1 MIDLSANFYD
11 GKTSERKAVTVRFT
25 VPGYLSV
32 QELGSL
38 TRYKLEDLAIPEQ
51 LGSQPARVTLP
62 DGGLLEIPDSDAFYA
77 QLRNSSGRQ
86 QWLHTLESNWTYAAL
101 ALLATLMFA
110 WGAYAWGIPE
120 LARRAAWAIPVEV
133 DRQIGKEGLALLDG
147 QIFSPSEI
155 DPMRQLQLLAVF
167 ISVVE
172 TVGQGDDYR
181 YELVFRKGN
190 GMGANALALPAG
202 TIVVTDELVALAEHD
217 DELAAIMAHEV
228 GHVRNRHALRLLLQN
243 SVVAGL
249 IITLTGDAASAT
261 SLAAGIPTILA
272 RAGYS
277 RDFEYDAD
285 AVAMEYL
292 LAADIPPHRFADI
305 LLRMYEAKP
314 IDSNVLSLLD
324 THPDSRDRAR
334 AFQ

>member
-1 MIDLSANFYD
+1 MIDISANYYD
-11 GKTSERKAVTVRFT
+11 GKTSARKVVAVRFT

-38 TRYKLEDLAIPEQ
+38 TRYRLEDLEIPEQ

-62 DGGLLEIPDSDAFYA
+62 DGGLLEIRDSDAFYA
-77 QLRNSSGRQ
+77 QLRTSSGRS
-86 QWLHTLESNWTYAAL
+86 QWLHTLESRWTYAVL
-101 ALLATLMFA
+101 ALIATFVFA
-110 WGAYAWGIPE
+110 WGAYVWGIPE
-120 LARRAAWAIPVEV
+120 LARRAAWAVPLEV
-133 DRQIGKEGLALLDG
+133 DQQIGKEGLGLLDA
-147 QIFSPSEI
+147 QVFSPSELT
-155 DPMRQLQLLAVF
+155 PMRQLELLAVF
-167 ISVVE
+167 ISVIE
-172 TVGQGDDYR
+172 TVGQTDDYR

-190 GMGANALALPAG
+190 SMGANALALPAG
-202 TIVVTDELVALAEHD
+202 VIVITDELVALAEHD
-217 DELAAIMAHEV
+217 DELAAVMAHEV
-228 GHVRNRHALRLLLQN
+228 GHVRNRHALRMLLQN

-261 SLAAGIPTILA
+261 SLAAGIPTVLA

-292 LAADIPPHRFADI
+292 LAANIPLHRFADI
-305 LLRMYEAKP
+305 LLRMNEAKP
-314 IDSNVLSLLD
+314 TDSNVLSLLD

-334 AFQ
+334 AFK

>member
-1 MIDLSANFYD
+1 VTDISANYYD
-11 GKTSERKAVTVRFT
+11 GKTSARKVVSVRFT

-38 TRYKLEDLAIPEQ
+38 TRYRLADLEIPEQ
-51 LGSQPARVTLP
+51 LGSQPARVALP

-77 QLRNSSGRQ
+77 QLRGTSGRN
-86 QWLHTLESNWTYAAL
+86 QWLHTLESRWTYAVL
-101 ALLATLMFA
+101 ALLATLLFA
-110 WGAYAWGIPE
+110 WSAYVWGIPE
-120 LARRAAWAIPVEV
+120 LARRVAWAIPIEV
-133 DRQIGKEGLALLDG
+133 DQQIGKEGLGLLDA
-147 QIFSPSEI
+147 QVFSPSEL
-155 DPMRQLQLLAVF
+155 DLMRQLELLAVF

-172 TVGQGDDYR
+172 TVGEADDYR

-202 TIVVTDELVALAEHD
+202 TIVITDELVALSEHD
-217 DELAAIMAHEV
+217 EELAAIMAHEV
-228 GHVRNRHALRLLLQN
+228 GHVRNRHALRMLLQN

-249 IITLTGDAASAT
+249 IITLTGDVASAT
-261 SLAAGIPTILA
+261 SLAAGIPTVLA

-292 LAADIPPHRFADI
+292 IAADIPLARFADI
-305 LLRMYEAKP
+305 LLRMNEEKP
-314 IDSNVLSLLD
+314 TDSGVLSLLD